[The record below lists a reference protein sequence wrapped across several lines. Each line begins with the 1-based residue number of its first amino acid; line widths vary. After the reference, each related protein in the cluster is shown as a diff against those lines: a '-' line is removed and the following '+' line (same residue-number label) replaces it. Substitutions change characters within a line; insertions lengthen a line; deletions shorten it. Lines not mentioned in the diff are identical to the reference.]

1 MRNEWKMYFIFS
13 QKEQKGMMVLGSIL
27 LFSMILSWLLPNRTR
42 EVASEAGTSAYYF
55 KPFDFDPNTIDS
67 VNALKLGIPLKQVN
81 TLLYYRK
88 KGGHFYRKEQFAN
101 LYGISPLLV
110 DKLMPYIKIVGGAFV
125 KNRNA
130 YWNSYK
136 GAPKE
141 TWVIDINLADE
152 KEWVQKTG
160 LSKSVISRILNYK
173 NYLGAFEH
181 IGQIKK
187 VYGISD
193 EDYQFIKP
201 HLSLSTVHSILLNAN
216 TMNFKKWETLGLFSH
231 KEIGEIIQRRK
242 QNGGRIGWR
251 EIVIMCDLTET
262 QANGLKA
269 KVDIK
274 D

>member
-1 MRNEWKMYFIFS
+1 MKYQANIKALAALEPDFMGFIFYPPS
-13 QKEQKGMMVLGSIL
+13 KRFIGVEFEKQDIEHLNPAIK
-27 LFSMILSWLLPNRTR
+27 RTA
-42 EVASEAGTSAYYF
+42 VF
-55 KPFDFDPNTIDS
+55 
-67 VNALKLGIPLKQVN
+67 VNAQFHEIV
-81 TLLYYRK
+81 
-88 KGGHFYRKEQFAN
+88 EFAN

-125 KNRNA
+125 KNRNE
-130 YWNSYK
+130 YWNSYN